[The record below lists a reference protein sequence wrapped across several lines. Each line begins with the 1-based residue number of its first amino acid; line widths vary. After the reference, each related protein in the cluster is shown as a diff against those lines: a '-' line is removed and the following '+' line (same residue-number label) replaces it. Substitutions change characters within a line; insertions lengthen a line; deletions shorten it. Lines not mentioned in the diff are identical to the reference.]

1 MSKELKVVYD
11 SEADVLVIKAGDD
24 KPSYGEEL
32 TDQVIIHFNERGEPI
47 EIEVL
52 DAMEFLAKLV
62 KTVENSKRAKLRTDP
77 EV

>member
-32 TDQVIIHFNERGEPI
+32 TDQVIIHFNER
-47 EIEVL
+47 
-52 DAMEFLAKLV
+52 
-62 KTVENSKRAKLRTDP
+62 SR
-77 EV
+77 